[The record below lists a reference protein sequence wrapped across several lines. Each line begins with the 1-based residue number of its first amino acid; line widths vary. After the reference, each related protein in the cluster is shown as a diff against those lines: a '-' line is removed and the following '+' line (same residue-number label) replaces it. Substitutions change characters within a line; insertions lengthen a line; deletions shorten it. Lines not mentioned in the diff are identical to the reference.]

1 MSDLG
6 VEINLTKSLVSSSGS
21 CEFAKRFYHK
31 GKDVSPLGPKSILE
45 MISSPRSFKDIVLNN
60 SLVNVED
67 LAILQDQLK
76 DLFVKN
82 KVINQKWIN
91 KIKSNY

>member
-1 MSDLG
+1 MTDLG
-6 VEINLTKSLVSSSGS
+6 VEINLSKSLISSSGS
-21 CEFAKRFYHK
+21 CEFAKRFYHH

-45 MISSPRSFKDIVLNN
+45 MIQSPRSFKDIVLNN

-76 DLFVKN
+76 DLFIRN
-82 KVINQKWIN
+82 KVVNSK
-91 KIKSNY
+91 